1 MLLACSTVYALSN
14 QLAMA
19 VYLRHS
25 CQSCWPAARPT
36 VRSSCH
42 DVLSGHTV
50 FVSGG
55 KGICCAKPVLGGM
68 AHLSAVQLSERQ
80 NTSSE
85 AAKLRAMCMPC
96 RLSVASNGQTY
107 ALPDLA
113 HQMLFDSPEQANSF
127 LKLCGSSVAV
137 DDQRVGAKP
146 PPEVDPK
153 GVEVNSETCNK
164 LANGTNYV
172 QEWLVSCLKDPLSDN
187 LRGPSANLSPQQTR
201 QLQDLLSSLGLGLG
215 QGKGNS
221 MPVATAQAAAAEQA
235 VPAGS
240 GRLWL
245 GAAAQPATAAQGT
258 LGSSGLAWPGAASQT
273 AAVVQAAPGFRELGP
288 LQNEALADTQQ
299 IASTQVGLQLA
310 SAAAARCD

>member
-1 MLLACSTVYALSN
+1 MLLACSMEFALSN

-19 VYLRHS
+19 VHLRHS
-25 CQSCWPAARPT
+25 CRSCWPAARPT

-42 DVLSGHTV
+42 DVLPGHTN

-55 KGICCAKPVLGGM
+55 KGICCAKPVLGGV
-68 AHLSAVQLSERQ
+68 ARVSAVQLSERQ

-96 RLSVASNGQTY
+96 RLSIASNGQTY

-127 LKLCGSSVAV
+127 LKLCGSGVAV
-137 DDQRVGAKP
+137 DDQMVGAKP

-172 QEWLVSCLKDPLSDN
+172 QEWLVSRLKDPLSDN

-201 QLQDLLSSLGLGLG
+201 QLQDLLSSLGLG
-215 QGKGNS
+215 QGNS

-245 GAAAQPATAAQGT
+245 GAAAQPATAAQGP
-258 LGSSGLAWPGAASQT
+258 LGSSGLAWPGAAAQT
-273 AAVVQAAPGFRELGP
+273 AAVVQAAPGLRELGP
-288 LQNEALADTQQ
+288 SQNEALADTQQ
-299 IASTQVGLQLA
+299 IGTTQVGLQSA